1 MDWNLILTILTVI
14 TILISGSVYVVVLV
28 TKVTTRVRDVE
39 RDILDQKE
47 RVKNLED
54 KTSFE
59 NLEKVT
65 QRVLTQAIHS
75 KEFKESMRAVT
86 QIFTWLALCTF
97 ARAYHAQHQKACEL
111 HRHIC
116 FFPELV

>member
-1 MDWNLILTILTVI
+1 MDWNLILTILSVI
-14 TILISGSVYVVVLV
+14 TILLSSIMWVVVLV
-28 TKVTTRVRDVE
+28 TRVTTRVRDVE

-47 RVKNLED
+47 RIKNLED

-75 KEFKESMRAVT
+75 KEFKESMRDVILHVSKNHYAAENAVMLEVLEVVKKM
-86 QIFTWLALCTF
+86 QEKL
-97 ARAYHAQHQKACEL
+97 
-111 HRHIC
+111 
-116 FFPELV
+116 

>member
-1 MDWNLILTILTVI
+1 MDWNLAQTILSVI
-14 TILISGSVYVVVLV
+14 GILISGSVYVVVLV

-47 RVKNLED
+47 RIKNLED

-75 KEFKESMRAVT
+75 KEFKESMRDVILHVSKNHYAAEAGVMS
-86 QIFTWLALCTF
+86 QVLEALKKMEE
-97 ARAYHAQHQKACEL
+97 RL
-111 HRHIC
+111 
-116 FFPELV
+116 

>member
-65 QRVLTQAIHS
+65 QKVLTQVIHS
-75 KEFKESMRAVT
+75 KEFKESIRDV
-86 QIFTWLALCTF
+86 I
-97 ARAYHAQHQKACEL
+97 L
-111 HRHIC
+111 HVATNHYAAESGVMSQVLETLKRL
-116 FFPELV
+116 EEKK